1 MELNQEQQFII
12 NFVQKFSLLLKK
24 ERVKEVQIL
33 MLQHY
38 FNIYYKKRFNL
49 NSFTENHDR
58 EETIGDVLN
67 IENKDKE
74 GIELL
79 KENVIELLSIID
91 HLNRHN
97 KDRANLIAIFEKFIE
112 KYSNNYLTDNEI

>member
-38 FNIYYKKRFNL
+38 FNIYYFP
-49 NSFTENHDR
+49 
-58 EETIGDVLN
+58 
-67 IENKDKE
+67 
-74 GIELL
+74 
-79 KENVIELLSIID
+79 LSI
-91 HLNRHN
+91 
-97 KDRANLIAIFEKFIE
+97 
-112 KYSNNYLTDNEI
+112 T

>member
-1 MELNQEQQFII
+1 MELNQEQQFIV

-24 ERVKEVQIL
+24 ERVKEVQVL

-49 NSFTENHDR
+49 NSFTENQ

-67 IENKDKE
+67 IENKSKDS
-74 GIELL
+74 IELL

-91 HLNRHN
+91 YLNRHN
-97 KDRANLIAIFEKFIE
+97 KDRTNLINVFEKFIE
-112 KYSNNYLTDNEI
+112 IYTKKYLTDNEM

>member
-1 MELNQEQQFII
+1 MELNQEQQFIV

-49 NSFTENHDR
+49 NSFTENQDR

-67 IENKDKE
+67 IENKSKDD
-74 GIELL
+74 IALL

-91 HLNRHN
+91 YLNRHN
-97 KDRANLIAIFEKFIE
+97 KDKTNLINVFEKFIE
-112 KYSNNYLTDNEI
+112 IYTKKYLTDNEM